1 MRTCKLIVPDSL
13 LKQEPHPTDRKGWR
27 PFSNKEK
34 RSGIILRE
42 DNKQDLPMH
51 NSTVQF
57 RPVGR
62 LLIANRGEIAVRI
75 HRTAKRMGITTIGV
89 VTAAEPET
97 QADEAAWLPGDTLAA
112 TYLNADALVALAL
125 KYEADAV
132 HPGYGFLSENA
143 DFATKVEAAG
153 LLWVGPAPEAIRR
166 MGDKVEAR
174 KTAQELGLPLTASA
188 EGNLEEVLSQSTR
201 LNYPLLIKA
210 AAGGGGKGMVKI
222 ADEQAL
228 LERRPQTAREAASY
242 FGDDRRKGED
252 NLKP

>member
-13 LKQEPHPTDRKGWR
+13 AKQEPHPTDRQGWR
-27 PFSNKEK
+27 PFSSKEK
-34 RSGIILRE
+34 RSGTILRE

-75 HRTAKRMGITTIGV
+75 HRTAKRMGLTTIGV
-89 VTAAEPET
+89 VTQAEPET
-97 QADEAAWLPGDTLAA
+97 QADEAAWLQGDTLAA

-125 KYEADAV
+125 KYEADAL

-143 DFATKVEAAG
+143 NFAAKVEAAG
-153 LLWVGPAPEAIRR
+153 LLCVGPSPEAIRR

-174 KTAQELGLPLTASA
+174 KTALELGLPLTASA
-188 EGNLEEVLSQSTR
+188 EGNLEEVLSQRDRKSTR
-201 LNYPLLIKA
+201 LNSSHVRI
-210 AAGGGGKGMVKI
+210 
-222 ADEQAL
+222 
-228 LERRPQTAREAASY
+228 SY
-242 FGDDRRKGED
+242 A
-252 NLKP
+252 